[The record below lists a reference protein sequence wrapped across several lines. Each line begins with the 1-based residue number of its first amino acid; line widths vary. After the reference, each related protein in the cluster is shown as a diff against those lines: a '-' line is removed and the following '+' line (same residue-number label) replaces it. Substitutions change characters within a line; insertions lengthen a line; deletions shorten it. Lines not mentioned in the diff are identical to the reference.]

1 MMRPSAFR
9 FLMACLGVLWFG
21 CIGAAQAQNAMQGV
35 KPSELTRE
43 AILNDP
49 ETPVGGNPKGDVT
62 IVAFEDYNC
71 PFCKK
76 AEPALQKLIERDGHI
91 RLVYKDWP
99 ILAETS
105 VYAAE
110 VALAAKYQGK
120 YELVHRALMALPGR
134 LDKATIDK
142 RLHGIDIDIVRLNK
156 DLDVHMAEIKAILR
170 RNNAQAVGMGFQAT
184 PVFLIGPYLVAAALD
199 YDGFKKVVAQARAR
213 AGNSKLQ

>member
-1 MMRPSAFR
+1 MMWPPAFC
-9 FLMACLGVLWFG
+9 FLMACLSVLSLG
-21 CIGAAQAQNAMQGV
+21 CIGAANAQDTTQDV

-49 ETPVGGNPKGDVT
+49 ETPVGGNRKGDVT

-76 AEPALQKLIERDGHI
+76 AEPALHKMIERDGHI

-120 YELVHRALMALPGR
+120 YEFVHRALMALPGR
-134 LDKATIDK
+134 PDKATIDQT
-142 RLHGIDIDIVRLNK
+142 LHQIGIDIARLNK
-156 DLDVHMAEIKAILR
+156 DLDVHMAEIRAVLR
-170 RNNAQAVGMGFQAT
+170 RNNAQAVGMGFQGT
-184 PVFLIGPYLVAAALD
+184 PVFLIGPYLVAAAPD
-199 YDGFKKVVAQARAR
+199 YATFKKIVAAARAN

>member
-1 MMRPSAFR
+1 MRPSAFC
-9 FLMACLGVLWFG
+9 FLTACLGVLWLG
-21 CIGAAQAQNAMQGV
+21 YIDTAHAQDAQGV

-91 RLVYKDWP
+91 RLVYKDWA

-120 YELVHRALMALPGR
+120 YELVHRAMMALPGH
-134 LDKATIDK
+134 LDKATIDLT
-142 RLHGIDIDIVRLNK
+142 LHRTGIDIARLNK
-156 DLDVHMAEIKAILR
+156 DLDVHMAEIRAILR
-170 RNNAQAVGMGFQAT
+170 RNNAQAVGMGFRGT
-184 PVFLIGPYLVAAALD
+184 PVFLVGPYLVAAAPD
-199 YDGFKKVVAQARAR
+199 YATFKKIVATARAN
-213 AGNSKLQ
+213 AEDSKPQ

>member
-1 MMRPSAFR
+1 MRR
-9 FLMACLGVLWFG
+9 FGFGVFVASFG
-21 CIGAAQAQNAMQGV
+21 LLCFGFGALAHAQDV

-49 ETPVGGNPKGDVT
+49 DAPVGGNPKGDVT

-76 AEPALQKLIERDGHI
+76 AEPALQKLVKDDGHI

-99 ILAETS
+99 ILAPTS
-105 VYAAE
+105 TYGAE

-120 YELVHRALMALPGR
+120 YEIVHRVLMRIPGNR
-134 LDKATIDK
+134 VGKEAMDKA
-142 RLHGIDIDIVRLNK
+142 LHESGVDVARLNK
-156 DLDVHMAEIKAILR
+156 DLDTHRDDIRALLR
-170 RNNAQAVGMGFQAT
+170 RNNAQATGMGFQGT

-199 YDGFKKVVAQARAR
+199 YDHFKKVVAQARNENG
-213 AGNSKLQ
+213 AGK